1 VPRLTDVVEP
11 YHPVARLQGV
21 LGGPHPSVALKDSRM
36 RIDQCDPEYLTNYTS
51 RWSDVSIQ
59 RLPSQ

>member
-1 VPRLTDVVEP
+1 MCLDLLTWLNHTVPLPDFKVSGLR
-11 YHPVARLQGV
+11 
-21 LGGPHPSVALKDSRM
+21 PSVALKDNGM